1 MLRQLVRQASSLKVA
16 SPYTAALASSRIPTF
31 KAPLTGLPVGTASS
45 FPRYSH
51 GLVDKD
57 LAHKLYEELRFEQE
71 NAYEP
76 IPPFL
81 KAFQNL
87 GTFKVLDKPGQ
98 NEVSLTRAFGNE
110 KITVLF
116 STDALEQEDA
126 MDMEES
132 SEGGPKEE
140 AETEG
145 LSLEIPITIVVDKKS
160 VSGQDAGAIEFAA
173 TVQDDVFFVDSV
185 SYRFPSTVVHD
196 GSAEGDWQRRGAYS
210 GPVFRDLDEDLQT
223 LFHKF
228 LEERGFDPTLADF
241 IPNYLEYKEQRDVS
255 VILNLT
261 CHNPSSLSAS
271 SSVSHNETYLTSKM
285 SASPMDIQLLLCLY
299 TPTVKGNDDSV
310 HHNTVRA
317 CLKRKVSKDEALGDL
332 TAQMKKRLKRLENE
346 GKVLKLKKGR
356 FLLSERARHF
366 IDKRVHAGVRQEAA
380 LSSLASIGNL
390 THDATNE
397 AAEDE
402 GEVALVRANINAVGT
417 PLSSLSSTAA
427 ASGGRV
433 VRAAAPRAS
442 SASEGI
448 MESLRKEMHLMFAS
462 FADKCA
468 TEMMNLFKTGLHA
481 RDAAGPAAGKDSSHI
496 DLRILRYEADGN
508 MEVDKLVPTRFPTDM
523 KIIDCIHNLHG
534 PSVIEEAQRIGGK
547 CYVWEAADMSHF
559 LNENGTIA
567 SNIQKKAATLLF
579 DIQPFG
585 RF

>member
-241 IPNYLEYKEQRDVS
+241 IPNYLEYKEQRDT
-255 VILNLT
+255 L
-261 CHNPSSLSAS
+261 HHR
-271 SSVSHNETYLTSKM
+271 SVSHNETYLTSKM

-366 IDKRVHAGVRQEAA
+366 IDKRVHAG
-380 LSSLASIGNL
+380 
-390 THDATNE
+390 